1 MLENNRLITRLW
13 LISILPAVTRNRARP
28 EHAVFTR
35 SDHVTA
41 TAFRFRRRRLQFP
54 REIPY
59 NMTEHDA
66 VDCIC
71 VQSGFDNES
80 CPLLL
85 TERCIYCIILAGRRR
100 VWVDP
105 VKFRF
110 TPGKLKLFS
119 IEIYLCLDVKKGL
132 KIERLRTV

>member
-1 MLENNRLITRLW
+1 M
-13 LISILPAVTRNRARP
+13 PAAVTRNRARP

-35 SDHVTA
+35 GEHVTA

-59 NMTEHDA
+59 NVTEHDA
-66 VDCIC
+66 VDCIN
-71 VQSGFDNES
+71 VFRVV
-80 CPLLL
+80 L
-85 TERCIYCIILAGRRR
+85 TMSHACCYQQNVVFIALGPVLAGRRR

-110 TPGKLKLFS
+110 MQVKLKLFS
-119 IEIYLCLDVKKGL
+119 IEIYLYLDVKNGL
-132 KIERLRTV
+132 KC